1 MIRIMMAVPF
11 EDMTELAYTVWAETE
26 RLAHEQQWGDEE
38 YEFTVVKAS
47 TTQEVFLLEPDVDV
61 VIVRGATAYDLQRN
75 HYHIPVV
82 ELMISANDL
91 LQTILQVQE
100 TYGNVPTAFI
110 GSPNMFEG
118 IDNVAA
124 SLQIDCQPFYLKE
137 NTEEEIYRNVEAAV
151 DSGKQVIIG
160 GMRGCI
166 YARNF
171 GVHHM
176 LLRSSRDSIWNAIM
190 SARQLGVTSRRNK
203 EYVLSNQAM
212 LDNAFEGLVSLD
224 KNHRITAL
232 STSAQKILNLAPG
245 NWCIGMNIREVLH
258 SPRITA
264 LVNSP
269 DPHADEII
277 AYNNTHLSFKKV
289 ALTLHGEPVG
299 CVLTFLNAAQI
310 QETEIKLRG
319 KIYEHGH
326 VAKYTFDS
334 LVGESEEMRSTIEVA
349 RAYAKTNSDI
359 MLVGESGTGKEL
371 FSQSIHNA
379 SLRSAHPFV
388 AVNCAAI
395 PENLLES
402 ELFGYVGGAFTGANK
417 NGKIGLF
424 EQAHHGT
431 IFLDEISEIPLPLQG
446 RLLRVLQERE
456 VMRLGHDR
464 VIPVDVRVIC
474 ATNKD
479 LHEQVRKGLFRE
491 DLLYRIYV
499 LSLRIPALRERKG
512 DIPLLVEHFVR
523 QFCIREGRAPL
534 EFTDEALPMLE
545 AQPWRGNIRE
555 LQNFC
560 ERMVVLHHGD
570 KIDAAF
576 VARLLSYDRPGAPAP
591 QPAAQKTGSEPI
603 VPERILE
610 ALEKT
615 DGNKSLAAEQLG
627 ISRATLW
634 RHLKKIDG
642 L

>member
-11 EDMTELAYTVWAETE
+11 EDMTDLAYAVWAEAE
-26 RLAHEQQWGDEE
+26 QFAREQQWDEEE
-38 YEFTVVKAS
+38 YEFTVAKAS
-47 TTQEVFLLEPDVDV
+47 TTQEVFRLEPDVDV
-61 VIVRGATAYDLQRN
+61 VIARGATAYDLQRN
-75 HYHIPVV
+75 HFHIPVV

-91 LQTILQVQE
+91 LQTILQVRE
-100 TYGNVPTAFI
+100 TYGNIPAAFI

-118 IDNVAA
+118 IDRLAE

-151 DSGKQVIIG
+151 DSGRRVIIG

-212 LDNAFEGLVSLD
+212 LDNAFEGLISLN
-224 KNHRITAL
+224 KNHCITAL
-232 STSAQKILNLAPG
+232 STSAKKILNLAPG
-245 NWCIGMNIREVLH
+245 DWCIGMSIRDVLR

-269 DPHADEII
+269 EPYADEII

-289 ALTLHGEPVG
+289 GLKLHGEPVG
-299 CVLTFLNAAQI
+299 CVLTFLNASQI

-319 KIYEHGH
+319 KLYEHGH
-326 VAKYTFDS
+326 VAKYTFDT
-334 LVGESEEMRSTIEVA
+334 LIGESEEMGSTIAVA

-479 LHEQVRKGLFRE
+479 LHEQVQKGLFRE

-499 LSLRIPALRERKG
+499 LSLRIPPLRERKG
-512 DIPLLVEHFVR
+512 DIPLLVEHFAG
-523 QFCIREGRAPL
+523 QFCAREGRERL
-534 EFTDEALPMLE
+534 FFTAEALDMLE

-560 ERMVVLHHGD
+560 ERVVVLHQGGE
-570 KIDAAF
+570 IDAAF
-576 VARLLSYDRPGAPAP
+576 VARLLSYDRPASSFP
-591 QPAAQKTGSEPI
+591 QAEASPENTEPI
-603 VPERILE
+603 EPERILK
-610 ALEKT
+610 ALEKSG
-615 DGNKSLAAEQLG
+615 GNKSMAAELLG
-627 ISRATLW
+627 VSRATLW
-634 RHLKKIDG
+634 RHLKKMQQP
-642 L
+642 